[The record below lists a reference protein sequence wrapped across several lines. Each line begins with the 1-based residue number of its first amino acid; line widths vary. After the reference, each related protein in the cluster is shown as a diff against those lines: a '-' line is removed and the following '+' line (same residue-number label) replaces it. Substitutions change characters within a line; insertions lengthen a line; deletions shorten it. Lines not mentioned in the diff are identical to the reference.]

1 MVEKLETSV
10 NRGYVP
16 KDLFLKRDLIPL
28 VGMGTSM
35 YRVFSNDFLSP
46 NESFF
51 DKKRKIIRSLLR
63 LGESLS
69 IITGNYL
76 IGTIGAVTC
85 EYLSRT

>member
-51 DKKRKIIRSLLR
+51 DKKRKNHKIFTQAWRI
-63 LGESLS
+63 S
-69 IITGNYL
+69 IHYYG
-76 IGTIGAVTC
+76 
-85 EYLSRT
+85 